1 MMEAKEGKKKSI
13 NNQRN
18 EERKGSLK
26 EGIVEIGK
34 ETLKFKSLRKDT
46 GKKEREEGMKEK

>member
-1 MMEAKEGKKKSI
+1 MEAKEGKKKSI